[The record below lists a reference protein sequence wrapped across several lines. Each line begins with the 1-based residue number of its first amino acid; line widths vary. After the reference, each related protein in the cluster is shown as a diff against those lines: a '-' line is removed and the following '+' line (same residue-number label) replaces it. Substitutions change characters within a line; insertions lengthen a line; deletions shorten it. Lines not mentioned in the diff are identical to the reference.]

1 MNIEAEA
8 SNEEESKILKET
20 MQKSFKTLEYCI
32 NQDARIN
39 YHTFVYAKNTIRY
52 YEKFDRDKYLDSYV
66 ESSLDQLKD
75 ILSRDEYIPAKMRRE
90 LIECQNKLQAI
101 RS

>member
-1 MNIEAEA
+1 
-8 SNEEESKILKET
+8 
-20 MQKSFKTLEYCI
+20 
-32 NQDARIN
+32 
-39 YHTFVYAKNTIRY
+39 
-52 YEKFDRDKYLDSYV
+52 V

>member
-20 MQKSFKTLEYCI
+20 MQKSFKTIEY
-32 NQDARIN
+32 ARIN